1 MTFLYYEEH
10 DTEGIIYVKS
20 PSNRFTSKYVLYATD
35 ESLIDSELV
44 VASREYSTLYSSI
57 SIRSARQKDISSTL
71 SVMYRGNNDLES
83 SIEAVAFTEMPSM
96 INIRPHNRVQGRF
109 ELIEAPR
116 TNVDLKPIGDATTR
130 SRIDLQTINYGD
142 TQRMMVGHDN
152 VEEFESFVNFGDL
165 KVAIPDLLYLEDAKL
180 RLYYTG
186 TIKSGANIEI
196 YQPNTIWREYGIT
209 YANKPSST
217 QLLANQYTVNTA
229 EKYVEINVLSILQ
242 QWQNGTLN
250 NYGLNIRSSDNAP
263 IYFNTRESTKPP
275 ILQVRYITSAVQ
287 SYGRSEIESEL
298 FVFRKGAKDINSI
311 LTVKSDRGWNYLDSY
326 LYVHRYEDPLFK
338 EMDSVIGVNRPDA
351 NSILTV
357 AIRTVDDIDSFVT
370 IIEDGITEVHAALA
384 TSNPDVVSMITV
396 DPKMSLSSEISIA
409 NRANYN
415 LDGDIVVSVP
425 DLSGFIDISDYTRIR
440 YDIESEVSVRNEV
453 YEDIDSTL
461 AISNPD
467 ISGVIS
473 IRSQGKYDIDA
484 LIDIPYIHNQ
494 NGYLSISRPDIIGEV
509 YIRGVHF
516 NDLESHINITAY
528 EDTESFIGI
537 SRPNLNGQLT
547 IRALG
552 HSELDSII
560 DIPAI
565 NDFDSSV
572 SISNPDLCSLLEVRY
587 ISEQDGFIYIKDREY
602 LDSVIDVRQFNDLTS
617 TIMIKQ
623 IHDIETEL
631 IISRPDLGGYLYPR
645 VSGLID
651 IDGIVD
657 IRRRDVADM
666 DSVILIRGVS
676 SGAYYYIL

>member
-1 MTFLYYEEH
+1 MYYDDH

-35 ESLIDSELV
+35 TSNIDSELT
-44 VASREYSTLYSSI
+44 VASREYSILDSSI
-57 SIRSARQKDISSTL
+57 SIRSTKQKDISSTL
-71 SVMYRGNNDLES
+71 SVMYRGNSDLES
-83 SIEAVAFTEMPSM
+83 SIEAVAFTEMPSI

-116 TNVDLKPIGDATTR
+116 TNLDLKPIGDATTR

-142 TQRMMVGHDN
+142 TQRMMIGHDN

-165 KVAIPDLLYLEDAKL
+165 RVAIPDLLYLEDAKL

-186 TIKSGANIEI
+186 TIKSGANIEV
-196 YQPNTIWREYGIT
+196 YQPSTIWREYGIT

-217 QLLANQYTVNTA
+217 QLLANEYTINTA

-250 NYGLNIRSSDNAP
+250 NYGLNIRSSDDSP

-298 FVFRKGAKDINSI
+298 FIFRKGHKDLNSTLSI
-311 LTVKSDRGWNYLDSY
+311 KSDRGWNYLDSS

-338 EMDSVIGVNRPDA
+338 EMNSVLSVNRPDT

-357 AIRTVDDIDSFVT
+357 AIRTVDEMDSFVT
-370 IIEDGITEVHAALA
+370 IIEDGITEVNAALA
-384 TSNPDVVSMITV
+384 TSNPDLVSMITI
-396 DPKMSLSSEISIA
+396 DPKISLSSEISIA
-409 NRANYN
+409 NRANN
-415 LDGDIVVSVP
+415 DLDGNIIVSVP
-425 DLSGFIDISDYTRIR
+425 ELSGFIAVSDYTRIR
-440 YDIESEVSVRNEV
+440 HDLNSEVSIRNEV
-453 YEDIDSTL
+453 YEDLDSIL
-461 AISNPD
+461 AISSPD
-467 ISGVIS
+467 LTGTFIV
-473 IRSQGKYDIDA
+473 REQGKFDIDA
-484 LIDIPYIHNQ
+484 VIDVPYIYNQ
-494 NGYLSISRPDIIGEV
+494 DSLVNVSRPDIIGEM
-509 YIRGVHF
+509 YIRGIYY

-528 EDTESFIGI
+528 EDTESYIGI
-537 SRPNLNGQLT
+537 SRPDQNGQLT

-552 HSELDSII
+552 YSELDSII

-565 NDFDSSV
+565 NDFDSSIF
-572 SISNPDLCSLLEVRY
+572 ISNPDLCSLLEVRY
-587 ISEQDGFIYIKDREY
+587 ITEQDGFIYIKDREY
-602 LDSVIDVRQFNDLTS
+602 LDGIIDVRQFNDLES
-617 TIMIKQ
+617 TIMVKQ

-631 IISRPDLGGYLYPR
+631 IISKPDLGGYLYPR

-651 IDGIVD
+651 IDGVVD

-666 DSVILIRGVS
+666 NSVILIRGVS